1 MTAVETTVRLV
12 RAADKAW
19 SQKWRFFFAFL
30 TAFYLSFSVL
40 LTAGF
45 VPDGDN
51 TAEASDTPLVTL
63 SSAPLSPNVSDAFMT
78 ASEEEPVKIEIP
90 SIKLSATIANPETT
104 DVEKL
109 DQYLLKGAVRYPT
122 SALLGQKDGNV
133 ILFGHS
139 SYLPIVNNQ
148 AYKTFDGIQKLH
160 AGDTITVYSSDRAYT
175 YAVDTV
181 TKEDSS
187 SAALPLTV
195 TGAHLTLSTCDS
207 FAEKTD
213 RFVVTAHL
221 VSSAV
226 L

>member
-1 MTAVETTVRLV
+1 MTAVRLV
-12 RAADKAW
+12 RAAQKAW
-19 SQKWRFFFAFL
+19 SQKWRFFFVFL
-30 TAFYLSFSVL
+30 TVFYLSFSVL
-40 LTAGF
+40 LTVDF

-51 TAEASDTPLVTL
+51 TAEASETPLVTL
-63 SSAPLSPNVSDAFMT
+63 SSVPLSPNAADAF
-78 ASEEEPVKIEIP
+78 AAAQEEPVKIEIP
-90 SIKLSATIANPETT
+90 SISLSATIANPETT

-160 AGDTITVYSSDRAYT
+160 AGDSITVYSSDRAYT

-181 TKEDSS
+181 TKEDSN

-195 TGAHLTLSTCDS
+195 SGAHLTLSTCDS

-221 VSSAV
+221 VSSAA

>member
-1 MTAVETTVRLV
+1 MTAVHMTVRLV
-12 RAADKAW
+12 RAVQNAW
-19 SQKWRFFFAFL
+19 SQKWRFFFVFL

-40 LTAGF
+40 LALDF
-45 VPDGDN
+45 VPDGKN
-51 TAEASDTPLVTL
+51 AEASDTPLVTL
-63 SSAPLSPNVSDAFMT
+63 SSAPLSPNVADAFAT
-78 ASEEEPVKIEIP
+78 SAEKPVKIEIP
-90 SIKLSATIANPETT
+90 SISLSATIANPETT

-122 SALLGQKDGNV
+122 SALLGEKDGNV

-139 SYLPIVNNQ
+139 SYLPIVNNL

-160 AGDTITVYSSDRAYT
+160 AGDSITVYSSDRAYT
-175 YAVDTV
+175 YSVDTV
-181 TKEDSS
+181 TKEDSTS
-187 SAALPLTV
+187 TALPLSV

-221 VSSAV
+221 VSSAA